1 MDDHSAGFFTILMW
15 GMMLLTLFGAT
26 IVGIQ
31 ITQANHFKSYVD
43 LTIQRD
49 GGLTEE
55 AQRSIMA
62 WSKDQY
68 GGRFKVTP
76 VLYKTADAND
86 DTGAVTVASK
96 PVSGNTSEGGT
107 PQGTADEY
115 TVDNTGNGGIVLDT
129 NDNNFIYTSKVPY
142 GKNVQYNITS
152 KIDTSVFSSIF
163 NNSAKPGQTLFGKN
177 LVITI
182 PGQSMSQIR
191 GSDN

>member
-1 MDDHSAGFFTILMW
+1 MDDHSAGFFTIFMW
-15 GMMLLTLFGAT
+15 GIMLLTLFGAT

-55 AQRSIMA
+55 AQRSIIA

-76 VLYKTADAND
+76 VLYKTSDANN

-96 PVSGNTSEGGT
+96 SVSANTTEAGT
-107 PQGTADEY
+107 PQGTTDEY
-115 TVDNTGNGGIVLDT
+115 TVDNTGNGGIVFDT
-129 NDNNFIYTSKVPY
+129 SANNFIYTTKVPY
-142 GKNVQYNITS
+142 GKNVQYNVTS
-152 KIDTSVFSSIF
+152 NIDTSVFSSIF
-163 NNSAKPGQTLFGKN
+163 NNSAKAGQTLFGKN

-182 PGQSMSQIR
+182 PGQSMSQVR
-191 GSDN
+191 GSDD

>member
-1 MDDHSAGFFTILMW
+1 MDDHSAGFFTIFMW
-15 GMMLLTLFGAT
+15 GIMLLTLFGLT

-55 AQRSIMA
+55 AQRSIIA

-76 VLYKTADAND
+76 VLYKTSDASN

-96 PVSGNTSEGGT
+96 PISSSAAEAGT

-115 TVDNTGNGGIVLDT
+115 TVDNTGNGGIVFDT
-129 NDNNFIYTSKVPY
+129 SPNNFIYTSKVPY
-142 GKNVQYNITS
+142 GKDVQYNITS
-152 KIDTSVFSSIF
+152 NIDTSVFSSIF

>member
-1 MDDHSAGFFTILMW
+1 MDDHSAGFFTIFMW
-15 GMMLLTLFGAT
+15 GIMLLTLFGAT

-55 AQRSIMA
+55 AQRSIIA
-62 WSKDQY
+62 WSKSQY

-76 VLYKTADAND
+76 VLYKTSDASN

-96 PVSGNTSEGGT
+96 PVSSNTTEAGT
-107 PQGTADEY
+107 PQGTANEY
-115 TVDNTGNGGIVLDT
+115 TVDNTGNGGIVFDT
-129 NDNNFIYTSKVPY
+129 SANHFIYTTKVPY
-142 GKNVQYNITS
+142 GKNVQYNVTS
-152 KIDTSVFSSIF
+152 NIDTSVFSSIF
-163 NNSAKPGQTLFGKN
+163 NSSAKPGQALFGKN
-177 LVITI
+177 LVVTI
-182 PGQSMSQIR
+182 PGQSMWQVR